1 MNKKTITISLLVLAI
16 VIIPIMVIIFT
27 NLFSTNETDQ
37 IIDYKTCENAGGRIQ
52 ESYPARCV
60 TDDGRSFVQPIE

>member
-1 MNKKTITISLLVLAI
+1 MNKRIITISILALTTT
-16 VIIPIMVIIFT
+16 IILIMAVIFT
-27 NLFSTNETDQ
+27 GLLSTKDTNEVL
-37 IIDYKTCENAGGRIQ
+37 DYRTCEDAGGRIQ